1 MCGFEIGV
9 IFGRKIERSKGVCS
23 AMQKK
28 KGGSSFFIGN
38 TLEFICTP
46 TVPYFK
52 YKSTY
57 PYKQASV
64 SNYDLDEYYDGI

>member
-1 MCGFEIGV
+1 VFVPPC
-9 IFGRKIERSKGVCS
+9 
-23 AMQKK
+23 KK